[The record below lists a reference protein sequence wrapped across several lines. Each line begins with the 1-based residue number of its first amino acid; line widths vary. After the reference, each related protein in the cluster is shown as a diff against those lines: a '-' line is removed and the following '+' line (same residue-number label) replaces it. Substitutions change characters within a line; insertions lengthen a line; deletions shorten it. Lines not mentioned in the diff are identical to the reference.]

1 MFDPSRRTRL
11 AAGAALAAA
20 AFAASPLQPVQAA
33 EKWDMFVFPGA
44 THPISLRLKE
54 FSDEVRKRSNGYLTI
69 TVRPQGELPFKA
81 TEVVR
86 ATGLGQ
92 VQIGE
97 AYSGFISG
105 AVPISS
111 IGNLPFLVRTSEELT
126 KIYPIISKYAEPE
139 FRKAGVKTL
148 FYFEWPDQ
156 NLWGRGPQ
164 VKKLEDFAGRKF
176 RTTDVKQTEMLRQ
189 FGAASVSLTLA
200 EVPAAVERGVVEGFL
215 TAGFNVVGAKWYEF
229 VKWGFTPGFHVGG
242 PDYMLINLAAYNK
255 LPAEVRKV
263 VDEVAAVWGPRM
275 TQQNL
280 ADEKKDREVLKTKHG
295 VDIFT
300 PSAAEIDRMTAK
312 MIPYWDAWA
321 QQNGPNAIAAL
332 KEIRQ
337 VLGR

>member
-1 MFDPSRRTRL
+1 MHTPSRRTTL
-11 AAGAALAAA
+11 AAATALAAA
-20 AFAASPLQPVQAA
+20 LLAASHPAPAQAA

-44 THPISLRLKE
+44 THPISMRLKE

-126 KIYPIISKYAEPE
+126 KIYPIISKYAEAE
-139 FRKAGVKTL
+139 FNKAGVKTL

-164 VKKLEDFAGRKF
+164 IKKLEDFAGRKF

-242 PDYMLINLAAYNK
+242 PDYMLINIAAYNK

-263 VDEVAAVWGPRM
+263 VDEVSREWGPRM
-275 TQQNL
+275 TRQNL
-280 ADEKKDREVLKTKHG
+280 EDEQKDREILKTRHG
-295 VDIFT
+295 VDIYT
-300 PSAAEIDRMTAK
+300 PPAAEIDRMTQK
-312 MIPYWDAWA
+312 MIPFWDAWA
-321 QQNGPNAIAAL
+321 KQNGPNAVEAL

-337 VLGR
+337 ALGR

>member
-1 MFDPSRRTRL
+1 MNPIKRRSVLSL
-11 AAGAALAAA
+11 ASTASLAAA
-20 AFAASPLQPVQAA
+20 ASLQPTTAQAA

-44 THPISLRLKE
+44 THPITMRLKE
-54 FSDEVRKRSNGYLTI
+54 FADEVKKRTDGYLTI
-69 TVRPQGELPFKA
+69 TVRPQGEFPFKA

-92 VQIGE
+92 VQLGE

-126 KIYPIISKYAEPE
+126 KIYPIISRYAEPE
-139 FRKAGVKTL
+139 FQKAGVKTL

-164 VKKLEDFAGRKF
+164 IKKMEDFAGRKF
-176 RTTDVKQTEMLRQ
+176 RTTDVKQAEMLRQ

-242 PDYMLINLAAYNK
+242 PDYVLVNQQAYNK
-255 LPAEVRKV
+255 LPANVRKAL
-263 VDEVAAVWGPRM
+263 DEVAAEWGPRM
-275 TQQNL
+275 TRQNL
-280 ADEKKDREVLKTKHG
+280 GDEAKDREFLTKQG
-295 VDIFT
+295 IDIFT
-300 PSAAEIDRMTAK
+300 PPKAEIDRMTAK
-312 MIPYWDAWA
+312 MADYWNSWA
-321 QQNGPNAIAAL
+321 TQQGANATAAL

-337 VLGR
+337 ALGR

>member
-1 MFDPSRRTRL
+1 MNPIKRRSVLSL
-11 AAGAALAAA
+11 ASTAGLAAA
-20 AFAASPLQPVQAA
+20 ASLQPRAAHAA

-44 THPISLRLKE
+44 THPITMRLKE
-54 FSDEVRKRSNGYLTI
+54 FADEVKKRTDGYLTI
-69 TVRPQGELPFKA
+69 TVRPQGEFPFKA

-92 VQIGE
+92 VQLGE

-126 KIYPIISKYAEPE
+126 KIYPIISRYAEPE
-139 FRKAGVKTL
+139 FQKAGVKTL

-164 VKKLEDFAGRKF
+164 IKKMEDFAGRKF
-176 RTTDVKQTEMLRQ
+176 RTTDVKQAEMLRQ

-242 PDYMLINLAAYNK
+242 PDYVLVNQQAYNK
-255 LPAEVRKV
+255 LPANVRKAL
-263 VDEVAAVWGPRM
+263 DEVAVEWGPRM
-275 TQQNL
+275 TRQNL
-280 ADEKKDREVLKTKHG
+280 GDEAKDREFLTKQG
-295 VDIFT
+295 IDIYT
-300 PSAAEIDRMTAK
+300 PPKAEIDRMTAK
-312 MIPYWDAWA
+312 MADYWTSWAA
-321 QQNGPNAIAAL
+321 QQGANATAAL

-337 VLGR
+337 ALGR